1 MLVALCYRWLW
12 RNTEECLSPFECEE
26 FDLYLVEVNRVDRL
40 RIKFLI
46 HKMGVSNHVGSI
58 VLLSEVYDEGE

>member
-1 MLVALCYRWLW
+1 VLVALCYRWLW
-12 RNTEECLSPFECEE
+12 RNTEESLSPFECEE